1 MDHFKLLS
9 QHLPERTDK
18 NHDNPQNSQYI
29 GRYMNQMSL
38 QYKKHCSLHQLTQ
51 FCAEQSL
58 LAEVCNIF
66 KVKQREFLYAAFYED
81 FKILPT
87 VCCCMKYNVSKKNND
102 GVSGGTVS
110 KHTKRHHTECCT
122 FKFLQSNIF
131 MSTHHNFQQGDTL
144 PHFSKHVMEVL
155 SITFPGRWIG
165 WAG

>member
-1 MDHFKLLS
+1 VLNDVREYHISELERTDKEPVMDHFKLLS

-87 VCCCMKYNVSKKNND
+87 VCCCMKYNVSKKIMMGFQEALFPNTQKGITLN
-102 GVSGGTVS
+102 VVPLNSS
-110 KHTKRHHTECCT
+110 SQT
-122 FKFLQSNIF
+122 FS
-131 MSTHHNFQQGDTL
+131 
-144 PHFSKHVMEVL
+144 
-155 SITFPGRWIG
+155 
-165 WAG
+165 